1 MNKKRTIN
9 FFRQLIKSIGIT
21 QVCIYVGIIVILF
34 LLIGIQPFL
43 ISELFSFTKSTIDYT
58 YLFLLLLSFLS
69 VSFVA
74 FPKNYML
81 QKVRKVSKSIVF
93 KDISDKSYSKF
104 VDMNLGEVQNLAS
117 EISYS
122 ARSLQYE
129 SISFILNVILI
140 ISLYAFSLI
149 TYDIFIGGVYI
160 LFCSLY
166 LWLSIVFSKDNVRLI
181 QDALDSTSETHS
193 FFVDYFQNVEVIIS
207 TFRQFF
213 ETKKYDTILSKEQKT
228 YFNLQKRIDSHQLLL
243 QLILS
248 VMTVVMIVLVLN
260 KSSDGSMAYI
270 LVLVYSSIHMN
281 GFGKQF
287 LSVLESLDRLDLA
300 LDKIDFGILNKVSIS
315 HENTDTDSLI
325 SLKNVQF
332 SHGDKK
338 IFDNLTF
345 SIRRGKFIL
354 IRGKNGTGKSTLLKL
369 VKGMITPDSGSVT
382 HYLSSEQI
390 GYLSQKMT
398 LFDRTLKENMIYPL
412 DKVDDALLMNLIA
425 ELKMTTLIQDVHG
438 WSERK
443 PGDFGDKL
451 SGGEKQKILIAR
463 GIINQYE
470 VLLLDEI
477 DSALDLEMQ
486 TQLMTILKK
495 YYQNK
500 TVVMVSHRKTEESFF
515 DDIIDIETIN

>member
-1 MNKKRTIN
+1 MNKKRTIS

-166 LWLSIVFSKDNVRLI
+166 LWLSIVF
-181 QDALDSTSETHS
+181 
-193 FFVDYFQNVEVIIS
+193 
-207 TFRQFF
+207 
-213 ETKKYDTILSKEQKT
+213 
-228 YFNLQKRIDSHQLLL
+228 
-243 QLILS
+243 
-248 VMTVVMIVLVLN
+248 
-260 KSSDGSMAYI
+260 
-270 LVLVYSSIHMN
+270 
-281 GFGKQF
+281 
-287 LSVLESLDRLDLA
+287 
-300 LDKIDFGILNKVSIS
+300 
-315 HENTDTDSLI
+315 
-325 SLKNVQF
+325 
-332 SHGDKK
+332 
-338 IFDNLTF
+338 
-345 SIRRGKFIL
+345 
-354 IRGKNGTGKSTLLKL
+354 
-369 VKGMITPDSGSVT
+369 
-382 HYLSSEQI
+382 
-390 GYLSQKMT
+390 
-398 LFDRTLKENMIYPL
+398 
-412 DKVDDALLMNLIA
+412 
-425 ELKMTTLIQDVHG
+425 
-438 WSERK
+438 
-443 PGDFGDKL
+443 
-451 SGGEKQKILIAR
+451 
-463 GIINQYE
+463 
-470 VLLLDEI
+470 
-477 DSALDLEMQ
+477 
-486 TQLMTILKK
+486 
-495 YYQNK
+495 
-500 TVVMVSHRKTEESFF
+500 
-515 DDIIDIETIN
+515 